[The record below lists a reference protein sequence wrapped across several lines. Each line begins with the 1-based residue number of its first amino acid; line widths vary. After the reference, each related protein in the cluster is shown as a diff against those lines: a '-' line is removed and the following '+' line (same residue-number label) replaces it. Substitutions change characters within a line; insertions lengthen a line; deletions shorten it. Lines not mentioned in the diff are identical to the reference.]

1 MNAKKAYLPTS
12 ARRNTLEEIEQAIHS
27 LDRNPRMP
35 ENIFENSNSS
45 EEGKEDGDDDDIQV
59 VKADI
64 FKFHGQ
70 EETSLERQVSEGILK
85 FEYRFEDPMDDDI
98 IEIDVIDKKKRK
110 SSSDMITLD
119 NDEDNE
125 GEEDD
130 EEEEEK
136 DGKWEEEG
144 NVVIWK
150 VEEKKED
157 KKEKLE
163 EPKSKKFKQFGEG
176 NFFMLAE

>member
-1 MNAKKAYLPTS
+1 MNAKKEDLPTS

-45 EEGKEDGDDDDIQV
+45 EEGKEDGDNDDDIQV

-119 NDEDNE
+119 NDEDNDV
-125 GEEDD
+125 DD
-130 EEEEEK
+130 EEEEEEK